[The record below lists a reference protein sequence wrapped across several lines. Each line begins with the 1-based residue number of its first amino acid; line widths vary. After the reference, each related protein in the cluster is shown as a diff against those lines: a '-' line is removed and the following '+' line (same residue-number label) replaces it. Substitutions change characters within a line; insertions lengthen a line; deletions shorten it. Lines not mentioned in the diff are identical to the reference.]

1 MRQIDEGVFMEYR
14 VEKDTMGEINVPN
27 THYWGAQTQRSLE
40 HFAIGVEKMPKELIK
55 AFALLKR
62 SLATTNQ
69 GLGKLEGKKAQAI
82 IQACDEILAGK
93 FEDEFPLSIWQTGS
107 GTQTNMNF
115 NEVIANR
122 ATQILGGDFRI
133 EKRVHP
139 NDDVNMSQSSNDT
152 FPTAMHIASVIEI
165 EEQLLPS
172 LEKLKEAFEVKEK
185 AFHAII
191 KIGRTHLQDATPLT
205 LGQEFSGYRSMLEHS
220 STHIL
225 LALESLRELAIG
237 GTAVGTG
244 INAHPK
250 IGELV
255 SAELSRL
262 SGKTFLS
269 APNKF
274 HALTSHDAL
283 VFASGANKALSA
295 NLMKIANDIR
305 WLSSGPRCGIGEL
318 SIPENEP
325 GSSIMPGKVN
335 PTQAEAVTM
344 VACQVYG
351 ADAAIAFGASQGNF
365 ELNVFKPVI
374 IYNFLQQVKLL
385 SDVMDSF
392 RVHCV
397 EGIEANSEKIAHNL
411 ENSLMLVTALNPYIG
426 YENAAKVAKLAHK
439 ENLSL
444 KEACLKLSLLSAE
457 EFDRYVIPSEMIH
470 PKA

>member
-1 MRQIDEGVFMEYR
+1 MEYR

-122 ATQILGGDFRI
+122 ATQILGGDFRT

-283 VFASGANKALSA
+283 
-295 NLMKIANDIR
+295 
-305 WLSSGPRCGIGEL
+305 
-318 SIPENEP
+318 
-325 GSSIMPGKVN
+325 
-335 PTQAEAVTM
+335 
-344 VACQVYG
+344 
-351 ADAAIAFGASQGNF
+351 
-365 ELNVFKPVI
+365 
-374 IYNFLQQVKLL
+374 
-385 SDVMDSF
+385 
-392 RVHCV
+392 
-397 EGIEANSEKIAHNL
+397 
-411 ENSLMLVTALNPYIG
+411 
-426 YENAAKVAKLAHK
+426 
-439 ENLSL
+439 
-444 KEACLKLSLLSAE
+444 
-457 EFDRYVIPSEMIH
+457 
-470 PKA
+470 